1 MKIVKS
7 VMEMKNLCLTYQR
20 SGKTIGLVPTMGALH
35 RGHLSLLERAGSQT
49 DITAMSLFVNPT
61 QFGPQEDFQKYPR
74 LFEQDCSKAQGA
86 GCDILF
92 APTVKEM
99 YPEPYFTF
107 VSVERITET
116 LCGAKRPGHFR
127 GVATVVLKLFNIVNP
142 QVAVFGQKDAQQV
155 AVIKRMVHDLN
166 LSIKIDVAPI
176 VREDD
181 GLAMSSRNAYLTQS
195 ERSEVHLISAG
206 LKKAEALYSS
216 GERDA
221 GAIKD
226 AVRKEYSRAG
236 FFNPEYIEVA
246 DTVFLKPAEKISVPV
261 ILAVACVTRE
271 SKTRLIDNIV
281 LGGSL

>member
-1 MKIVKS
+1 
-7 VMEMKNLCLTYQR
+7 MEMKNLCLTYQR

-35 RGHLSLLERAGSQT
+35 SGHLSLLERAGSQA
-49 DITAMSLFVNPT
+49 DITAVSLFVNPT

-74 LFEQDCSKAQGA
+74 LFEQDCSKAQEA

-92 APTVKEM
+92 APTVEEM

-107 VSVERITET
+107 VSVEKITET

-176 VREDD
+176 FREND

-236 FFNPEYIEVA
+236 FFDPEYIELA
-246 DTVFLKPAEKISVPV
+246 DTVYLKPVEKISVPV

-271 SKTRLIDNIV
+271 SRTRLIDNIV

>member
-1 MKIVKS
+1 
-7 VMEMKNLCLTYQR
+7 MEMKNLCLTYQR